1 MTDDECY
8 RMEFRELVKV
18 ASDGKEQSK
27 DQLSSWNWV
36 WPTIVPGGLDEQ
48 QTFSC
53 PKVASFPVRPE
64 NSTYTPPPAEMC
76 SCLEDNSLCQF
87 QMYGSKSVGAQPEVM
102 LVNWYNPD
110 EAVEFLKFDVYLANG
125 VGWVGAGA
133 PQDGTVKMNF
143 RLRNKEQDSDSDDS
157 DEDDDENDPE
167 DDDENDPEDDDE
179 NDPEDDDNLIRIS
192 TKIEQGRK
200 LTLSQRM
207 AARGLKQESPP
218 DDEDDDED
226 DEDDD
231 EDDEDDDEDDEDD
244 DEDDD
249 SDDDTDSDDGSD
261 SDDEMRCENLDMFL
275 SSVPYS
281 ESGLPVTLTSE
292 VKDDCSLSIST
303 WNEAFESGYEMIDP
317 AIGLGKMP
325 SSSDGISSGAI
336 AGIVVGTLA
345 VGAAGAFV
353 GKREYDKRKAH
364 KEDMDSDNV
373 ALTKSF
379 SNSV

>member
-1 MTDDECY
+1 VTDDECY

-18 ASDGKEQSK
+18 ASDGKDQSK
-27 DQLSSWNWV
+27 DQLNSWNWV

-64 NSTYTPPPAEMC
+64 NSTYTPPPADMC
-76 SCLEDNSLCQF
+76 SCLEDNTLCQF
-87 QMYGSKSVGAQPEVM
+87 QMYGSKSVVAQPEIM

-110 EAVEFLKFDVYLANG
+110 EAVEFLKFDVYLANEI
-125 VGWVGAGA
+125 GWVGAGA

-143 RLRNKEQDSDSDDS
+143 RLRNKEQDSDSDDDS
-157 DEDDDENDPE
+157 DEDDDDNDPE
-167 DDDENDPEDDDE
+167 DDDDNDPEDDDE

-192 TKIEQGRK
+192 TKIQQGRK
-200 LTLSQRM
+200 LALSERM
-207 AARGLKQESPP
+207 AVRGLKQEPP

-226 DEDDD
+226 DEDDN
-231 EDDEDDDEDDEDD
+231 
-244 DEDDD
+244 EDDD

-317 AIGLGKMP
+317 AIGLGEMP
-325 SSSDGISSGAI
+325 SSSDGLSSGAI
-336 AGIVVGTLA
+336 AGIVLGTLT

-353 GKREYDKRKAH
+353 GKRQYDKRKAYSGM
-364 KEDMDSDNV
+364 KSDNV
-373 ALTKSF
+373 ALTSSF
-379 SNSV
+379 SNNV

>member
-27 DQLSSWNWV
+27 DQLNSWNWT
-36 WPTIVPGGLDEQ
+36 WPAIVPGGLDEQ

-133 PQDGTVKMNF
+133 PQNGTVKMNF
-143 RLRNKEQDSDSDDS
+143 RLRNKEQDSDSDDDSDDDS
-157 DEDDDENDPE
+157 DEDDDENEDPEDDPE
-167 DDDENDPEDDDE
+167 DDDDK
-179 NDPEDDDNLIRIS
+179 NDPEDDDNLSRVL

-200 LTLSQRM
+200 LTLSERM
-207 AARGLKQESPP
+207 AARGLKQVSPP
-218 DDEDDDED
+218 DDDED
-226 DEDDD
+226 DEDDS
-231 EDDEDDDEDDEDD
+231 
-244 DEDDD
+244 EDDD
-249 SDDDTDSDDGSD
+249 SGDDDEDDTDSDDGSD

-281 ESGLPVTLTSE
+281 ESGLPVTLTSD
-292 VKDDCSLSIST
+292 VRDDCSLSIST
-303 WNEAFESGYEMIDP
+303 WNEPFESGYEMIDP

-325 SSSDGISSGAI
+325 SSSSSDGLSSGAI
-336 AGIVVGTLA
+336 AGIVLGTIT

-353 GKREYDKRKAH
+353 GKRQYGKRLAFKADTNSGH
-364 KEDMDSDNV
+364 VGLVN
-373 ALTKSF
+373 SF
-379 SNSV
+379 SNNV